1 MNITVIL
8 LIGYLIGCISPA
20 SFLAKMKNVDLK
32 QEGTKNLGATN
43 TALILGRGSGLFVM
57 LVDIL
62 KSILSAKLSQI
73 LFPQISCAGMVACI
87 GCILGHCFP
96 VFLHFR
102 GGKGLAAF
110 GGMVLAYNPWFF
122 VMILIPGVVLMV
134 ILNTGVAV
142 PMLACVMFPILVAM
156 YGDGIAETIM
166 ALIASVIIMVMHWD
180 NLKRALNRKDVVSV
194 KNFFSNIFSK
204 QEKH

>member
-1 MNITVIL
+1 MNMIVIL

-20 SFLAKMKNVDLK
+20 AVLSKIKNVDLK

-43 TALILGRGSGLFVM
+43 TALVLGRGSGLFVM

-62 KSILSAKLSQI
+62 KSILSAKLSQM
-73 LFPQISCAGMVACI
+73 LFPQISCAGMVASI

-110 GGMVLAYNPWFF
+110 GGMVLSYNPWFF
-122 VMILIPGVVLMV
+122 VMIAIPGVVLMI

-142 PMLACVMFPILVAM
+142 PMLACVMFPILVVCYHGSVM
-156 YGDGIAETIM
+156 EIS
-166 ALIASVIIMVMHWD
+166 LSVIACVIIAWMHRD
-180 NLKRALNRKDVVSV
+180 NLRKALARTDVISSR
-194 KNFFSNIFSK
+194 NFIK
-204 QEKH
+204 KMTHK

>member
-1 MNITVIL
+1 MNMIVIL

-20 SFLAKMKNVDLK
+20 ALLAKIKNVDLK

-43 TALILGRGSGLFVM
+43 TALVLGRGSGLFVM

-62 KSILSAKLSQI
+62 KSILSAKLSQM

-156 YGDGIAETIM
+156 YGNGIAESIM
-166 ALIASVIIMVMHWD
+166 ALIASGIIIIMHQE
-180 NLKRALNRKDVVSV
+180 NLKLALKRRDVVSV
-194 KNFFSNIFSK
+194 RNFFGKMFLK
-204 QEKH
+204 K

>member
-1 MNITVIL
+1 M
-8 LIGYLIGCISPA
+8 
-20 SFLAKMKNVDLK
+20 DLK

-43 TALILGRGSGLFVM
+43 TALVLGRGSGLFVM

-62 KSILSAKLSQI
+62 KSILSAKLSQM
-73 LFPQISCAGMVACI
+73 LFPQISFAGMVACI

-142 PMLACVMFPILVAM
+142 PMLACVMFPILVVCYHGSVM
-156 YGDGIAETIM
+156 EIG
-166 ALIASVIIMVMHWD
+166 LSVIACFFIAWMHRD
-180 NLKRALNRKDVVSV
+180 NLRNALAGTDVIST
-194 KNFFSNIFSK
+194 KNFFKKMFRRKDSSP
-204 QEKH
+204 E